1 MSTGIRVATPPPR
14 PVMVFDG
21 DCGFCALW
29 IRRWRQMTRDQVD
42 YLPSRDARVQTQFP
56 EIPRA
61 RFDVAVHLIETD
73 GQVYA
78 AAEAVARAMAHA
90 GDHRWPLRAY
100 ELSPVLAKTMELGY
114 RVVANHRGFFS
125 WLTRRLESSSKS
137 WKLPP
142 R

>member
-1 MSTGIRVATPPPR
+1 
-14 PVMVFDG
+14 MVFDG

-42 YLPSRDARVQTQFP
+42 YLPARDARTQFP
-56 EIPRA
+56 EIPRE

-73 GQVYA
+73 GQVYT
-78 AAEAVARAMAHA
+78 AAEAVVRAMAHG

-100 ELSPVLAKTMELGY
+100 QRSRAIARAMELGY
-114 RVVANHRGFFS
+114 RVVANHRVFFS
-125 WLTRRLESSSKS
+125 WLTRRLWGKN
-137 WKLPP
+137 P